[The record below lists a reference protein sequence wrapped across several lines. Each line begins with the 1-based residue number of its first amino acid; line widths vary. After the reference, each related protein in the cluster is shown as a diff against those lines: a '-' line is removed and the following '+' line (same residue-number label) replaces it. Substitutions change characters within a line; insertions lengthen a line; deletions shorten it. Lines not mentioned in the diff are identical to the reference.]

1 MAMARR
7 RHLQIALMLAP
18 GVVLCGLLFL
28 YPIFGILKLSLFNPG
43 FTLASFEKLVSSPVA
58 ELVIRRTF
66 FLALTV
72 TALCFVLGY
81 PIAYHLAHMQPRW
94 RAFFIYLILLPF
106 WISVLIRTYTWMVL
120 LGREGL
126 VNGTLLRLGLIDQPV
141 QLLFTNFAVHL
152 AMVQILLPI
161 MVLTSFAAMIEI
173 DPQLVKAARTLGA
186 SPGKA
191 FRKVFFPLSLGGAA
205 AGAIICFILALGFY
219 VTPALLGGRRNIM
232 LANLIDFEVH
242 QTLNWSFASVL
253 ALVLLAATL
262 VLLGL
267 FRLVAPERRLHG

>member
-1 MAMARR
+1 MTR
-7 RHLQIALMLAP
+7 RHSYRLALMLGPA
-18 GVVLCGLLFL
+18 VALIGLLFL
-28 YPIFGILKLSLFNPG
+28 FPLFGILKQSLFNPG
-43 FTLASFEKLVSSPVA
+43 FTLESFEKLVSSPVA
-58 ELVIRRTF
+58 AIVLRRTF
-66 FLALTV
+66 GLALTV
-72 TALCFVLGY
+72 TVLCCVLGY
-81 PIAYHLAHMQPRW
+81 PIAYFLATMGRRW
-94 RAFFIYLILLPF
+94 RAFFLYLILLPF

-126 VNGTLLRLGLIDQPV
+126 ANNALLGLGIVDEPI
-141 QLLFTNFAVHL
+141 QLLFTGFAVHL
-152 AMVQILLPI
+152 AMVQILMPI
-161 MVLTSFAAMIEI
+161 MILTCFAAMVEI
-173 DPQLVKAARTLGA
+173 DPQLVRAARTLGA
-186 SPGKA
+186 SPFKA
-191 FRKVFFPLSLGGAA
+191 FAKVFFPMSIGGAA
-205 AGAIICFILALGFY
+205 AGAIICFILSLGFY

>member
-1 MAMARR
+1 MSRR
-7 RHLQIALMLAP
+7 RSFQLALLLGPA
-18 GVVLCGLLFL
+18 VALVGLLFL
-28 YPIFGILKLSLFNPG
+28 FPLFGVMKQSLFSPG
-43 FTLASFEKLVSSPVA
+43 FTLESFAKLVNSPVA
-58 ELVIRRTF
+58 AIVMRRTF
-66 FLALTV
+66 VLALTV
-72 TALCFVLGY
+72 TALCCVLGY
-81 PIAYHLAHMQPRW
+81 PLAYFLATMSKRW
-94 RAFFIYLILLPF
+94 RAFFLYLILLPF

-126 VNGTLLRLGLIDQPV
+126 VNNALMGLGITDGPV
-141 QLLFTNFAVHL
+141 QMLFTGFAVHL

-161 MVLTSFAAMIEI
+161 VILTCFASMVEI
-173 DPQLVKAARTLGA
+173 DPQLVRAARTLGA
-186 SPGKA
+186 TPFKA
-191 FRKVFFPLSLGGAA
+191 FARVFFPMSIGGAA
-205 AGAIICFILALGFY
+205 AGAIICFILSLGFY

-242 QTLNWSFASVL
+242 QTLNWSFASAL